1 MAPLAVNFFVLVLSK
16 ELLARVIVF
25 RILSGMFVVTGS
37 ALRGVALMI
46 TDFCVMALNVAD
58 EW

>member
-1 MAPLAVNFFVLVLSK
+1 MCRSQDSCYLVLNGS
-16 ELLARVIVF
+16 ESCSRRNARSD
-25 RILSGMFVVTGS
+25 LNGYVVTGS
-37 ALRGVALMI
+37 ALRGVDLMT